1 MFIHDAV
8 LEAVICGETEVP
20 ANQYAS
26 EVKNLKRYNH
36 RTNSTGMEMQYQ
48 LLSQV
53 TPNPDQVFCI
63 AARAHANKNRSDR
76 FLPR

>member
-1 MFIHDAV
+1 M

-53 TPNPDQVFCI
+53 TPNPDEVFCI